1 MSASS
6 QDVSLPLAMT
16 TSTYVPVTTQLNNK
30 SWEQNMK
37 VTSRSTTS
45 FTINTYTT
53 LNEKVSWHVMGI

>member
-6 QDVSLPLAMT
+6 QTVSLPVAMT

-37 VTSRSTTS
+37 VTSRTRTS
-45 FTINTYTT
+45 FTIDTYST

>member
-1 MSASS
+1 MSNSS
-6 QDVSLPLAMT
+6 QAVSLPIAMR

-45 FTINTYTT
+45 FTINTYST
-53 LNEKVSWHVMGI
+53 LNENVSWHVMGV